1 MNGKY
6 ILLLF
11 FLLTGLSLNAQLP
24 TDFRSE
30 QVYLN
35 PEKHTYLPGDTIAL
49 EGIVTCLSEKELNPY
64 SNYVYVE
71 LFNGQDSVLLRQ
83 KLSCKRRG
91 YFSTRMVT
99 EYEWPAGIYYL
110 RAYTQFMRNFSPKSF
125 PIQPLLLGKTF
136 PQRENR
142 VYEAKCALIPAGKS
156 LVSGYPQTVIAQL
169 TDEAGFPVQE
179 ELYLTDDKGDTL
191 SYVRTS
197 LSGMAQLRFIP
208 QQDVRYTLV
217 GKVDG
222 IDYEFP
228 LPKPTTSIK
237 VQGSLNGQRLNYQLL
252 HAGTDLSRYRL
263 YVYDRENGLSELA
276 SVRENGIIQLEKS
289 PAVLSL
295 FLTEG
300 KEILSEYTV
309 TSKYRQ
315 TNALLASD
323 TLYVGDTLSYR
334 LTATQADTRV
344 MVRVITAEDRLATY
358 AEGTLNYL
366 SDYTSS
372 LAFPASFYAC
382 TEIQRGN
389 DLQSWL
395 SAATFKRF
403 QLFEAVEKDTSLYQI
418 LPEQVL
424 EFSGT
429 IEKKNGYPMKNGTLL
444 AYRSDGLVYDTPLDD
459 MGRFRMAVDDFTEG
473 EEFFL
478 QAMTSKGKPDFA
490 LYQVDDEEYPP
501 VINPRPYRLPLPRYA
516 TSEAVAESEQLTS
529 YKDGD
534 ELNYVFPNITV
545 KARLQ
550 TEEVKETNAFYQ
562 TNFADRKK
570 IEEKD
575 FRTLYDILMDMPG
588 ITVRQGQ
595 PYDGSGNYSPSLAL
609 SPKWTIQSNR
619 GASVLSSSQNNL
631 PIIVDN
637 TRYTEDNYDI
647 LMKMPAFEIEQV
659 EFLRPWQT
667 NAYTYGAI
675 NGAIMVITRDFKERP
690 ELPSKGVMYQPTG
703 LIPSIPYPNN
713 PWKASA
719 KGIYRLIVDVFTP
732 TGIQSYEHQFEVV
745 EN

>member
-1 MNGKY
+1 MKNL
-6 ILLLF
+6 LLLF
-11 FLLTGLSLNAQLP
+11 CLLTRFSLNAQLP

-35 PEKHTYLPGDTIAL
+35 PDKHTYLPGDTIAL
-49 EGIVTCLSEKELNPY
+49 EGMVTCLAEKNLHPY

-83 KLSCKRRG
+83 KLSCKEHG

-110 RAYTQFMRNFSPKSF
+110 RAYTQFMRNFSLKSF

-142 VYEAKCALIPAGKS
+142 VYEAKCTIVPAGES
-156 LVSGYPQTVIAQL
+156 LVSGYPQTVIVQL
-169 TDEAGFPVQE
+169 TDESGYPVQE
-179 ELYLTDDKGDTL
+179 GLFLTDDKGDTL

-208 QQDVRYTLV
+208 QQDVHYTLI

-228 LPKPTTSIK
+228 FPKPTTSIK

-263 YVYDRENGLSELA
+263 YLYDRVNGLSELA

-289 PAVLSL
+289 PDVLSL

-300 KEILSEYTV
+300 TEILSEYTV

-315 TNALLASD
+315 TDALIASD

-334 LTATQADTRV
+334 LGSLPADARV
-344 MVRVITAEDRLATY
+344 MVRVIGAEDRLATY

-366 SDYTSS
+366 SDYASS
-372 LAFPASFYAC
+372 MAFPALFYAC
-382 TEIQRGN
+382 TEIQRRN

-395 SAATFKRF
+395 FAATFKRF
-403 QLFEAVEKDTSLYQI
+403 RLFEAMEKDTSLYRI

-490 LYQVDDEEYPP
+490 SYRVDDEEYPP
-501 VINPRPYRLPLPRYA
+501 VLNPRPYRLPLPRYA

-534 ELNYVFPNITV
+534 ERNYVFPNITV

-550 TEEVKETNAFYQ
+550 TEDVKETNAFYQ
-562 TNFADRKK
+562 IDFADRKK
-570 IEEKD
+570 IEERD
-575 FRTLYDILMDMPG
+575 FRTLYDILADMPG
-588 ITVRQGQ
+588 ITVLQGQ
-595 PYDGSGNYSPSLAL
+595 PYDESGNYSPSLAL

-637 TRYTEDNYDI
+637 TRYSEDNYDL
-647 LMKMPAFEIEQV
+647 LMNMPAFEIERV

-667 NAYTYGAI
+667 NAYTYGAV
-675 NGAIMVITRDFKERP
+675 NGAIQVITRDFKERP
-690 ELPSKGVMYQPTG
+690 ELPSKGAMYQPTG
-703 LIPSIPYPNN
+703 LTPSIPYPNK

-732 TGIQSYEHQFEVV
+732 TGVQSYEHWFEVI
-745 EN
+745 ED

>member
-1 MNGKY
+1 MKNW
-6 ILLLF
+6 LF
-11 FLLTGLSLNAQLP
+11 FLGLFIGLSLKAQLP

-35 PEKHTYLPGDTIAL
+35 PEKHAYMPGDTIAL
-49 EGIVTCLSEKELNPY
+49 EGMVTCLSEKDLHPY

-83 KLSCKRRG
+83 KLSCKERG

-99 EYEWPAGIYYL
+99 EYEWSAGIYYL
-110 RAYTQFMRNFSPKSF
+110 RAYTQFMRNFSLKSF
-125 PIQPLLLGKTF
+125 PIQPVLLGKTF

-142 VYEAKCALIPAGKS
+142 VYEAKCTIVPAGES
-156 LVSGYPQTVIAQL
+156 LVSGYPQTVIVQL
-169 TDEAGFPVQE
+169 TDESGYPVQE
-179 ELYLTDDKGDTL
+179 GLFLTDDKGDTL

-208 QQDVRYTLV
+208 QQDVHYTLI

-228 LPKPTTSIK
+228 FPKPTTSIK

-263 YVYDRENGLSELA
+263 YLYDRVNGLSELA

-289 PAVLSL
+289 PDVLSL

-300 KEILSEYTV
+300 TEILSEYTV

-315 TNALLASD
+315 TDALIASD

-334 LTATQADTRV
+334 LGSLPADARV
-344 MVRVITAEDRLATY
+344 MVRVIGAEDRLATY
-358 AEGTLNYL
+358 AEGMLNYL
-366 SDYTSS
+366 SDYASS
-372 LAFPASFYAC
+372 MAFPALFYAC
-382 TEIQRGN
+382 TEIQRRN

-403 QLFEAVEKDTSLYQI
+403 RLFEAMEKDTSLYRI

-490 LYQVDDEEYPP
+490 SYRVDDEEYPP
-501 VINPRPYRLPLPRYA
+501 VLNPRPYRLPLPRYA

-534 ELNYVFPNITV
+534 ERNYVFPNITV

-550 TEEVKETNAFYQ
+550 TEDVKETNAFYQ
-562 TNFADRKK
+562 IDFADRKK
-570 IEEKD
+570 IEERD
-575 FRTLYDILMDMPG
+575 FRTLYDILADMPG
-588 ITVRQGQ
+588 ITVLQGQ
-595 PYDGSGNYSPSLAL
+595 PYDESDNYSPSLAL

-637 TRYTEDNYDI
+637 TRYSEDNYDL
-647 LMKMPAFEIEQV
+647 LMNMPAFEIERV

-667 NAYTYGAI
+667 NAYTYGAV
-675 NGAIMVITRDFKERP
+675 NGAIQVITRDFKERP
-690 ELPSKGVMYQPTG
+690 ELPSKGAMYQPTG
-703 LIPSIPYPNN
+703 LTPSIPYPNK

-732 TGIQSYEHQFEVV
+732 TGVQSYEHWFEVI
-745 EN
+745 ED